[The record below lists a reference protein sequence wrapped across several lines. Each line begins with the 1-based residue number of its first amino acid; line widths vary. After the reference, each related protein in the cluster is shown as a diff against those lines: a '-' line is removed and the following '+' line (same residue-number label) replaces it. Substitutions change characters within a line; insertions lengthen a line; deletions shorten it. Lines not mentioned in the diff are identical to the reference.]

1 MPKGVES
8 RAARATLSAADV
20 RTDDWPAQATEAI
33 VNVVGTAHDKIT
45 GPIRTVAKAIVW
57 GLFAMVLG
65 AVAFVLF
72 TIGVLRLLD
81 VYLPSA
87 VVGDDH
93 MWAAYVLVGLVFTLG
108 GLTLLRIA
116 RRPVTDDER

>member
-8 RAARATLSAADV
+8 RAARATLSAAEV

-33 VNVVGTAHDKIT
+33 VNVVGSAHDKIT

-81 VYLPSA
+81 AYLPGA

-93 MWAAYVLVGLVFTLG
+93 MWAAYVLVGLVFTLVG
-108 GLTLLRIA
+108 
-116 RRPVTDDER
+116 